1 VNQVNPKATRWRRAV
16 MEQRQRI
23 SKLQAMGYPTRYA
36 EHALETMLK
45 TLRVV
50 EAQQSLLPAASAQQE
65 PQNAKSA

>member
-1 VNQVNPKATRWRRAV
+1 